1 MRRLGL
7 SALTLDAAKV
17 RPKVTPSTVLAF
29 SLAMDKSNLA
39 AWEIVKTAIRDY
51 SERFHSNDSTAS
63 IEELPHQPRK
73 VYITVKRNPN
83 LYSPTQDTSAGIE
96 FDGVQ
101 SITVQRSSAP
111 GELRHFEFG
120 AKDGRVILT
129 DKATSKPY
137 YVDEFCRYALAGV
150 LFPES

>member
-1 MRRLGL
+1 
-7 SALTLDAAKV
+7 
-17 RPKVTPSTVLAF
+17 
-29 SLAMDKSNLA
+29 MDRSNLA

-51 SERFHSNDSTAS
+51 SECFHSNDSTAS

-73 VYITVKRNPN
+73 VHITVKPNPN
-83 LYSPTQDTSAGIE
+83 LYSPIQEVSAGIE

-101 SITVQRSSAP
+101 SITVQSSFVP
-111 GELRHFEFG
+111 GEIMHFELG
-120 AKDGRVILT
+120 TKDGRVVLT

-150 LFPES
+150 LFP